1 MAKIISRLQ
10 KFWLETKR
18 IFQTGRKPTGKE
30 YGLTVKISLIGLA
43 IIGGLSY
50 IIQIITTVITDA
62 IENAQA
68 A

>member
-1 MAKIISRLQ
+1 MAKLISRVQ

-18 IFQTGRKPTGKE
+18 IFQTGRKPTKKE

-50 IIQIITTVITDA
+50 IVQLIAQVIDSAVNPAT
-62 IENAQA
+62 
-68 A
+68 

>member
-1 MAKIISRLQ
+1 MSKLIARFQ

-18 IFQTGRKPTGKE
+18 IFQTGRKPTKKE

-50 IIQIITTVITDA
+50 IIQIIAYA
-62 IENAQA
+62 IEYN
-68 A
+68 